1 MVWRPEQCGAFLD
14 AATGE
19 RLYDLYLMASQTGM
33 RRGELCGLRWQ
44 DVDIDT
50 GRMEVKVQL
59 SAGGEEGPTKTKAGR
74 RSVPLDAGLL
84 AMLKTHR
91 TEQKKDRMRWGELW
105 VDSGRVFAKE
115 DGDQLEPDA
124 VSETFRKISRKADL
138 PPVRL
143 HAMRSGAATMAL
155 AAGIPMKT
163 VSEMLGHASEAITS
177 KIYTAVGDELKREAI
192 TSIGA
197 LIPRRATGTEKST

>member
-14 AATGE
+14 AAGDD
-19 RLYDLYLMASQTGM
+19 RLYNLFLMASQTGM

-44 DVDIDT
+44 DVDTDT
-50 GRMEVKVQL
+50 GRMEIKVQL
-59 SAGGEEGPTKTKAGR
+59 SAGGEEVPTKTKAGR

-84 AMLKTHR
+84 AMLKAHR
-91 TEQKKDRMRWGELW
+91 TQQKKDRMRWGELW
-105 VDSGRVFAKE
+105 VDSGRVFVRE
-115 DGDQLEPDA
+115 NGEQLEPDS
-124 VSETFRKISRKADL
+124 VSNTFRKISREADL

-155 AAGIPMKT
+155 AAGVPMKT

-192 TSIGA
+192 TSIGV
-197 LIPRRATGTEKST
+197 LIPRRATGTEEAL